1 MIAYPDTSFLCAM
14 YRQQENS
21 GCAAQHFA
29 NMPEPLYVASPLL
42 FEFRQAQAC
51 SCLTHP
57 HLFRQGG
64 QGFGEHLNSLL
75 NVHGFGVHEGK
86 SKAFTIR
93 CGIEFAKAAEF
104 LIGEMKQADCS

>member
-1 MIAYPDTSFLCAM
+1 MPNKSNSPRQKGSLCHYDNDGFWRRLKIAVPSGWEPQQSVA
-14 YRQQENS
+14 RQ
-21 GCAAQHFA
+21 
-29 NMPEPLYVASPLL
+29 
-42 FEFRQAQAC
+42 RTQAC

-64 QGFGEHLNSLL
+64 QGFGEHLNSFL
-75 NVHGFGVHEGK
+75 NVRGFGVHEGK